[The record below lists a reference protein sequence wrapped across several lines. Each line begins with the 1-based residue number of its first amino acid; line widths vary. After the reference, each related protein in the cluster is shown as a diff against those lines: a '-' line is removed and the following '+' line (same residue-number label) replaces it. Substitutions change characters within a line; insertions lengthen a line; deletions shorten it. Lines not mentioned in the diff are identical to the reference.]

1 MKSSSNYKL
10 KFNWCVTGTLEI
22 SIPKSNLWNIISRP
36 SNLELF
42 HPFCEKNPTI
52 SWPGLNSNDQI
63 YYYDGLILQREF
75 IDWNHGQGYELL
87 IGEEGGP
94 KSFVSWRID
103 EKGGRSTLM
112 VSIYPHIY
120 NRGNKLIN
128 FIPFTLIVKPSL
140 INYINSVMMGLEYY
154 IKTGMKVEKNQFGG
168 HSYFSS

>member
-22 SIPKSNLWNIISRP
+22 SIPKSNLWNIISSP

-52 SWPGLNSNDQI
+52 NWPGLNSADEI
-63 YYYDGLILQREF
+63 YYYNGLILKREF
-75 IDWNHGQGYELL
+75 IDWSQGQGYDLL

-94 KSFVSWRID
+94 KSFVSWRINK
-103 EKGGRSTLM
+103 KGGGSKLK

-120 NRGNKLIN
+120 NRGKKLIN
-128 FIPFTLIVKPSL
+128 FVPYTLIVKPSL
-140 INYINSVMMGLEYY
+140 SNYINSVMMGLEYY
-154 IKTGMKVEKNQFGG
+154 IKTGMKVKKNQFGS
-168 HSYFSS
+168 HSYFSN